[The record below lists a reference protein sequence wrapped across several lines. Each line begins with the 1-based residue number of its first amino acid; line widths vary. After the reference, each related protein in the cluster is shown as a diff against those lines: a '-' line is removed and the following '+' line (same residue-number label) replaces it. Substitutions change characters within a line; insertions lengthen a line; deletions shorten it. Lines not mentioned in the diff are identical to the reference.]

1 MKRVTFKNN
10 QLTIVGNMY
19 FPQDFDESLTYP
31 AIVVGHPAGGVK
43 EQTAGL
49 YAERLAQLGYVTLA
63 YDASYQGESEGQ
75 PRQLEDPHARVEDIR
90 AAVDYFTTVPFI
102 DNDRIGLVGICASGA
117 YVIKAAQTD
126 KRVKAVAGISA
137 SDIGQIFRYGWTGEQ
152 SINDTLNT
160 LAQVSSERTAEANG
174 QEMQTIGFVPEAD
187 EITDETPQEMK
198 DGYEYYR
205 TPRANHPRSNNKIP
219 FISFDRIIEFTAFD
233 LVSELLTQPLL
244 VIAGSEAG
252 TRWLTE
258 QVYEKANEPK
268 EVLYVEGANHF
279 DMYDKE
285 PYVTEA
291 VEKMETFFK
300 QYL

>member
-1 MKRVTFKNN
+1 MKHVTFKNN

-19 FPQDFDESLTYP
+19 FPQDFNESLTYP

-90 AAVDYFTTVPFI
+90 AAVDYFTTLSYI
-102 DNDRIGLVGICASGA
+102 DNDRIGLLGICASGA

-137 SDIGQIFRYGWTGEQ
+137 SDIGQIFRYGWTGDQ
-152 SINDTLNT
+152 SLQDTLNT

-187 EITDETPQEMK
+187 EITEETPQEMK
-198 DGYEYYR
+198 DGHEYYR
-205 TPRANHPRSNNKIP
+205 TPRANHPRANNKIP

-258 QVYEKANEPK
+258 QVYDKANEPK

-291 VEKMETFFK
+291 VDKMETFFK